1 MDFHRIWAECPAD
14 TSLKLPWEHGF
25 WKTFFEGPTDPN
37 GIQDWTVADPPL
49 FVPCAPR
56 AEAAPAK
63 KLRVSEPLSWHHI
76 VRSGAEQTWK
86 DKREA
91 DFQVA
96 LRRWH
101 DVLILLPCHI
111 VVVQQLLHLK
121 TTAERLRMLRD
132 VFWKKAPSTLR
143 KRVHSFLRFTSDLE
157 TRRIAFPGAETDF
170 YAFLDGLRV
179 FDFCAACCRCAGT

>member
-14 TSLKLPWEHGF
+14 RSLKLPWEHGF
-25 WKTFFEGPTDPN
+25 WKEFFEGPSEPKSSM
-37 GIQDWTVADPPL
+37 DWTVSEPPL
-49 FVPCAPR
+49 YIPCAVRDDVAPVKKPR
-56 AEAAPAK
+56 
-63 KLRVSEPLSWHHI
+63 LSEPLTWHHV
-76 VRSGAEQTWK
+76 VRSGAEQTWQ

-101 DVLILLPCHI
+101 DVLILLPCKI
-111 VVVQQLLHLK
+111 VFVQQLLHL
-121 TTAERLRMLRD
+121 TDTALRLRMLRD

-157 TRRIAFPGAETDF
+157 TRHIVFPGTE
-170 YAFLDGLRV
+170 
-179 FDFCAACCRCAGT
+179 